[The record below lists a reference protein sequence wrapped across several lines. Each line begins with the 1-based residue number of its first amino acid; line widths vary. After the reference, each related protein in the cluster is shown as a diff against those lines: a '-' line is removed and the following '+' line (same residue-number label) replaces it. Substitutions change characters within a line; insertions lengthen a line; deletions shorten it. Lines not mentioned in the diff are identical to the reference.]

1 MDKRFEKRTA
11 LGKEPNIYTYI
22 KQIGGVRFPGSDF
35 FDIDALVF
43 CQVGY
48 VHYNDLF
55 PDLYTEKTFQQ
66 ISDEINSS
74 KENYM
79 KYMDVGVMYYDISYT
94 FIDAAKTTRF
104 KDVKITHFTKKDSRG
119 DEISTQEQFA
129 ALTYILDDD
138 RICVVFRGSDD
149 SVVAWQEDCNLCL
162 TREIPAQKH
171 ALEYLKHV
179 LDDFP
184 NHQVYVAGHSKGGNL
199 AMYACANLPSE
210 KRDRILK
217 IYTFDSPGF
226 PKDTLDSP
234 NFLSIRP
241 KMKTFYPHQ
250 SFVGMLFYH
259 WPEYTVVESS
269 THLLLQ
275 HELSS
280 WHTDPNNGTTF
291 LTKEK
296 INDECIYFYNRFN
309 TFLDKCTYEQRK
321 EFIDSIFEIM
331 ATADITNIADMF
343 GNPQIAK
350 IENRYDEVDNLTAIK
365 NSSKRYAVTP
375 FSFYKTSVASV
386 KITLDKV
393 KNPEARKLLLEVC
406 ENFVDAAT
414 NDAISKTKKV
424 AKKGFKWTNVLA
436 LKAKKATNKA
446 KTFILSENG
455 QCFLLGIFFGLLGI
469 HCFPKGKIFS
479 GLSHLLI
486 SFISLAICWIPI
498 VNLASLLLV
507 IINSIWVGVELTLL
521 VQDYKNTPVK

>member
-1 MDKRFEKRTA
+1 
-11 LGKEPNIYTYI
+11 
-22 KQIGGVRFPGSDF
+22 
-35 FDIDALVF
+35 
-43 CQVGY
+43 
-48 VHYNDLF
+48 
-55 PDLYTEKTFQQ
+55 
-66 ISDEINSS
+66 
-74 KENYM
+74 
-79 KYMDVGVMYYDISYT
+79 
-94 FIDAAKTTRF
+94 
-104 KDVKITHFTKKDSRG
+104 
-119 DEISTQEQFA
+119 
-129 ALTYILDDD
+129 
-138 RICVVFRGSDD
+138 
-149 SVVAWQEDCNLCL
+149 
-162 TREIPAQKH
+162 
-171 ALEYLKHV
+171 
-179 LDDFP
+179 
-184 NHQVYVAGHSKGGNL
+184 
-199 AMYACANLPSE
+199 
-210 KRDRILK
+210 
-217 IYTFDSPGF
+217 
-226 PKDTLDSP
+226 
-234 NFLSIRP
+234 
-241 KMKTFYPHQ
+241 
-250 SFVGMLFYH
+250 
-259 WPEYTVVESS
+259 
-269 THLLLQ
+269 
-275 HELSS
+275 
-280 WHTDPNNGTTF
+280 
-291 LTKEK
+291 
-296 INDECIYFYNRFN
+296 
-309 TFLDKCTYEQRK
+309 
-321 EFIDSIFEIM
+321 
-331 ATADITNIADMF
+331 MF